1 MYRRHRTH
9 SHPQARRCSAAG
21 AHLCAVLFFGLSCIS
36 HAQTGLIG
44 QPVFVNGFET
54 DASIAADAEEL
65 RNSSREALLDLLGAD
80 ADDVEVFI
88 TYIGKGTLDDGV
100 GLEPLD
106 AQSQVT
112 TLSPFAQGFS
122 AFNPATRNEFRI
134 QIARADLQLIG
145 DAGARAFL
153 DAGAGSRGQPV
164 PPDNPDTRTS
174 PPSGKAW
181 SNNIDN
187 RVRLSTVGVGT
198 SQWPWR
204 TIAQLGGGCSGTLV
218 GPRHVVTAAHCI
230 YRRDTNRWSSGFNV
244 VPGQSGGVSLYGRSL
259 MPSGSFAWYFTPWQW
274 RVENPAGGA
283 RQYDIGIL
291 VIPDRLGDAS
301 GWMGY
306 TSINDASMANSA
318 IFNRGF
324 PSCNAFTPDGVAR
337 IDDPGDPGSNVVCI
351 ANHLYGDPA
360 TCSTGESSNLD
371 PQGWPRLINHSC
383 DASAGHS
390 GSPIYRYS
398 NGPRVVGVHVASTCG
413 TTAAATPCTASSLRP
428 LTAVRLTPEYRDW
441 VTYFRSWKP

>member
-1 MYRRHRTH
+1 MLSPRRGLHTR
-9 SHPQARRCSAAG
+9 ARPAALFTPG
-21 AHLCAVLFFGLSCIS
+21 ALLLCGLSLAA
-36 HAQTGLIG
+36 HAQSGLIG
-44 QPVFVNGFET
+44 QPLFVDGFET
-54 DASIAADAEEL
+54 DASI
-65 RNSSREALLDLLGAD
+65 GAD
-80 ADDVEVFI
+80 AQALRDASQEALVNLLGPDADRIEVFI
-88 TYIGKGTLDDGV
+88 TYIGKGVLEDGV
-100 GLEPLD
+100 GIEPL
-106 AQSQVT
+106 T
-112 TLSPFAQGFS
+112 PPSPVSAAGPLAQGFS
-122 AFNPATRNEFRI
+122 AFNPHTRNEFRI
-134 QIARADLQLIG
+134 QIARADLQAVG
-145 DAGARAFL
+145 DAGGRAFL
-153 DAGAGSRGQPV
+153 DAGAGRLGQPV
-164 PPDNPDTRTS
+164 PPDNPDAR
-174 PPSGKAW
+174 PGGPAGKSW
-181 SNNIDN
+181 SNNIDG

-198 SQWPWR
+198 TTWPWR
-204 TIAQLGGGCSGTLV
+204 TIAQLGGGCTGTLV

-244 VPGQSGGVSLYGRSL
+244 VPGQSGGVSVYGRSL

-274 RVENPAGGA
+274 RVAEPVGGA

-306 TSINDASMANSA
+306 TSINDASMANSS
-318 IFNRGF
+318 IYNRGF
-324 PSCNAFTPDGVAR
+324 PSCNAFTLTGAAR
-337 IDDPGDPGSNVVCI
+337 IDDPGDPGSSVICI
-351 ANHLYGDPA
+351 ANHLYGDSA

-398 NGPRVVGVHVASTCG
+398 NGPRVVGVHVASGCG
-413 TTAAATPCTASSLRP
+413 STAAAASCTAQSVRP

>member
-1 MYRRHRTH
+1 MNLRFGTQRH
-9 SHPQARRCSAAG
+9 SPARPCSAAQWHWS
-21 AHLCAVLFFGLSCIS
+21 ALLLFSLSGLS
-36 HAQTGLIG
+36 HAQSGLIG
-44 QPVFVNGFET
+44 QPLLTTGFET
-54 DASIAADAEEL
+54 DASIGADAEEL
-65 RNSSREALLDLLGAD
+65 RNSSLEALVNLLGAD
-80 ADDVEVFI
+80 ADDIEVVI
-88 TYIGKGTLDDGV
+88 TYIGKGSLDTGV
-100 GLEPLD
+100 GIQPVD
-106 AQSQVT
+106 SQPPAST
-112 TLSPFAQGFS
+112 SNPFAQGFI

-134 QIARADLQLIG
+134 QIARADLQVIG
-145 DAGARAFL
+145 DAGARALL
-153 DAGAGSRGQPV
+153 DAGAGRLGQPV
-164 PPDNPDTRTS
+164 PPDNPDATTIQS
-174 PPSGKAW
+174 KSW

-204 TIAQLGGGCSGTLV
+204 TIAQLGGGCTGTLV

-230 YRRDTNRWSSGFNV
+230 YSRTRNRWSSGFNV
-244 VPGQSGGVSLYGRSL
+244 VPGQSGGVSLYGTSL

-274 RVENPAGGA
+274 RVEEPAGGA

-318 IFNRGF
+318 IYNRGF
-324 PSCNAFTPDGVAR
+324 PSCNAFTVTGLAR

-371 PQGWPRLINHSC
+371 SQGWPRLINHSC
-383 DASAGHS
+383 DASAGQS

-398 NGPRVVGVHVASTCG
+398 NGPRVVGVHVASSCG
-413 TTAAATPCTASSLRP
+413 STASATPCTTQSARP